1 MLNNAQHTQST
12 STPSSP
18 KRRKKMSG
26 PSITYEQLSK
36 QFFNTDYAVEDIVAK
51 IIDAS
56 QDSFYIHKLRFEAEG
71 DKNFGVAL
79 LMSVLQS
86 GEDEE
91 YLCDFLRVA
100 RDDEEAANR
109 LYQIAYDEEQR
120 MQLVLLTSWCRNHQ
134 LAKKFLRYFMT
145 EMSSLSLDSRTKFAS
160 RIINVCLDQNTPHL
174 FDDAFSL
181 IPENAEKM
189 IYFLEKSYQLNNQEF
204 VDSLLKRTTME
215 NIVDILMRDTS
226 HMPSVSQTCDWLL
239 KDVQQ
244 ERWENIVQTYPAIK
258 GNMYSFRRTLMNE
271 LEKQRGDRSE
281 DKETDDESGHR
292 KI

>member
-1 MLNNAQHTQST
+1 MLNNAQKTKAAAICVS
-12 STPSSP
+12 PSRG
-18 KRRKKMSG
+18 KTMSG

-36 QFFNTDYAVEDIVAK
+36 QFFNTDYPVEEIVAK

-56 QDSFYIHKLRFEAEG
+56 QDSFYIHKLRFEAES

-86 GEDEE
+86 DQDDD

-100 RDDEEAANR
+100 RDDEDAANR
-109 LYQIAYDEEQR
+109 LYQIAYDEEQK
-120 MQLVLLTSWCRNHQ
+120 MQLVLLTSWCRNPH

-145 EMSSLSLDSRTKFAS
+145 EASSLSLESRTNFAS
-160 RIINVCLDQNTPHL
+160 RIINICLDQNTPHL

-181 IPENAEKM
+181 IPENTEKM
-189 IYFLEKSYQLNNQEF
+189 IYFLEKSCQLNNQEF
-204 VDSLLKRTTME
+204 VDSLLKRTTIE
-215 NIVDILMRDTS
+215 DVIDNLMRDTS
-226 HMPSVSQTCDWLL
+226 HIPSVSQTCDWLL
-239 KDVQQ
+239 KDIPQDH
-244 ERWENIVQTYPAIK
+244 WEKIVQKYPAIK

-271 LEKQRGDRSE
+271 LEKQRGDGSN
-281 DKETDDESGHR
+281 DENGHR